1 MRSLTRL
8 VSKSKSKINI
18 LIRTLKSYIHIGCI
32 CGLMSSLF
40 CGMTLAQEKGEWPC
54 FHGLS
59 RNNKS
64 AETELLKKWSE
75 TGPGLLWTIADLG
88 KGYSSV
94 SIAEGYLYTAGVI
107 EKQTFVFAFDLNGK
121 LVWKKFN
128 GQSWET
134 TMSHARAYTGSRS
147 TPTYDDGIVYHL
159 SDLGRLG
166 AFNYRTGKEIW
177 ILELRELFDAE
188 IPEYGYSESVIID
201 GDRLYCSPAGK
212 KGFMICLNK
221 KNGRLIWA
229 NTEIPGPVGFSSPI
243 IAEFGG
249 YRQIINMTSNCV
261 YGADTKTGKLL
272 WIVEYEN
279 SRSNNCTDAIFH
291 DGYVFASTGYGK
303 GSILIKLTASGKEI
317 IPETFW
323 HTALMDNHHGG
334 VILHD
339 GYLYGA
345 GHNERGWFCLDF
357 MTGEQMWKARGKGSL
372 VYADNMF
379 YFLEER
385 GTMKLVK
392 ATQEKYDEVST
403 FEVPRGGE
411 GMHWAHPVV
420 CGGRL
425 YVRHADK
432 LFAYEIRSK

>member
-1 MRSLTRL
+1 MLYAQCIGT
-8 VSKSKSKINI
+8 SKTKIKDRTSFI
-18 LIRTLKSYIHIGCI
+18 LGAVVHCLII
-32 CGLMSSLF
+32 SLF
-40 CGMTLAQEKGEWPC
+40 WGTVVAQENGEWHC

-64 AETELLKKWSE
+64 PETRLLKKWPE
-75 TGPGLLWTIADLG
+75 KGPELLWTVSGLG

-94 SIAEGYLYTAGVI
+94 SIAEGYLYTAGMI
-107 EKQTFVFAFDLNGK
+107 EKQTVVFAFDLNGK

-147 TPTYDDGIVYHL
+147 TPTCSDSLVYHL
-159 SDLGRLG
+159 SDLGRLT
-166 AFNYRTGKEIW
+166 AFHYRTGKQMW
-177 ILELRELFDAE
+177 SLELREFFDAE
-188 IPEYGYSESVIID
+188 IPEYGYTESVYID
-201 GDRLYCSPAGK
+201 GDLLYCTPAGK
-212 KGFMICLNK
+212 KGFITCLNK
-221 KNGRLIWA
+221 KNGKLVWA
-229 NTEIPGPVGFSSPI
+229 NPEIPGTVGFSSPI

-249 YRQIINMTSNCV
+249 YRQIINLTSNCV

-272 WIVEYEN
+272 WTVAYEN
-279 SRSNNCTDAIFH
+279 SRQNNCTDAIFH
-291 DGYVFASTGYGK
+291 DGYVFASSGYGK

-317 IPETFW
+317 IPETVW
-323 HTALMDNHHGG
+323 HTTDMDNHHGG

-345 GHNERGWFCLDF
+345 GHNARGWFCLDF
-357 MTGEQMWKARGKGSL
+357 KTGEKIWKTKGKGSL
-372 VYADNMF
+372 VYADDMF
-379 YFLEER
+379 YFLEEK

-392 ATQEKYDEVST
+392 ATPEQYEEVSA
-403 FEVPRGGE
+403 FEVPEGGE